1 VSSNPIILLSP
12 RFIDQPFISG
22 RNIFFEAKK
31 AFASPSGAGLEEGMT
46 EKKSKT
52 KTTREGLFPDAIY
65 VNGTILTMN
74 EENSQ
79 AEAVATMRDK
89 IVATG
94 KKEFIRKL
102 AGPATRVVDL
112 AGKTLVP
119 GLNEPH
125 NHFGV
130 YGIYALRLANLQS
143 PPLGRVTNM
152 QDLIEVLGERAGKT
166 PNGEWVG
173 GRGYDD
179 TLMAEKRHPTRQD
192 LDQAST
198 THPIFITHV
207 SGHLSVA
214 NSRALAIAG
223 ITKETVVPPGGVIR
237 KDPRT
242 SEPDGV
248 LEEMPAQA
256 LVFRHLPPLT
266 MDLRLEAM
274 DLATRDYLKTGVTS
288 CSDAGVAFPGIG
300 SPAEIVAYQRA
311 RKQGLV
317 PIRMTLMVGIEFLL
331 GADGKSPSF
340 VTGFGDDRLKIGPAK
355 IIVDGSIQGYT
366 GWLAKPYY
374 VPFKGDSSYR
384 GYPVTAPER
393 LNRLVLEAHKAGCQI
408 AAHGNGDA
416 AIDAIL
422 DAYQLSQKEFPRPD
436 ARHRI
441 EHCQMARE
449 DQLDRMTE
457 LGVSPSFFASHTYY
471 WGDRHKAIFMGPER
485 AQRISPL
492 KSALKRGIKFTLH
505 ADCPVT
511 PVSPLF
517 CVFAAVN
524 RITRNG
530 EVLGPGYRLTPEEAL
545 RAVTIDAAWQTFD
558 EKIKGSIEAGKLAD
572 FTILTENPLTVA
584 PEKIKDIKVEE
595 VFIGG
600 KSVYKA
606 T

>member
-1 VSSNPIILLSP
+1 MK
-12 RFIDQPFISG
+12 
-22 RNIFFEAKK
+22 EKK
-31 AFASPSGAGLEEGMT
+31 AKSMT
-46 EKKSKT
+46 E
-52 KTTREGLFPDAIY
+52 RDGLFPDVLY
-65 VNGTILTMN
+65 LNGPILSMDGKH
-74 EENSQ
+74 SRY
-79 AEAVATMRDK
+79 EAVATLGDK
-89 IVATG
+89 IVALG
-94 KKEFIRKL
+94 AQAVIQKL
-102 AGPATRVVDL
+102 AGPTTRVVDL
-112 AGKTLVP
+112 AGKTMVP

-125 NHFGV
+125 NHFAMYGV
-130 YGIYALRLANLQS
+130 YALRLVNLQS
-143 PPLGRVTNM
+143 PPIGPVSGM
-152 QDLIEVLGERAGKT
+152 KDLIEVLRERAGKT
-166 PNGEWVG
+166 PKGEWVY

-179 TLMAEKRHPTRQD
+179 TLMAEQRHPTRHD

-198 THPIFITHV
+198 EHPIYITHV

-214 NSRALAIAG
+214 NSKALALAG
-223 ITKETVVPPGGVIR
+223 VTKDTVGPQGGVIR
-237 KDPRT
+237 KDPET
-242 SEPDGV
+242 SDPDGV

-274 DLATRDYLKTGVTS
+274 ARAAGDYLKTGVTS
-288 CSDAGVAFPGIG
+288 CSDAGVAFPGVG
-300 SPAEIVAYQRA
+300 SPAEIVAYQGA
-311 RKQGLV
+311 MGQGLV
-317 PIRMTLMVGIEFLL
+317 PIRMTMMVGVEFLL

-340 VTGFGDDRLKIGPAK
+340 VTGFGNDHLKIGPAK

-366 GWLAKPYY
+366 GWLAKPYH

-384 GYPVTAPER
+384 GYPVTGPDK
-393 LNRLVLEAHKAGCQI
+393 LNQLVLEAHKAGCQI

-422 DAYQLSQKEFPRPD
+422 DAYQTAQKEFPRPD

-449 DQLDRMTE
+449 DQLDRMVE

-485 AQRISPL
+485 AKRISPL
-492 KSALKRGIKFTLH
+492 KSALKRGIKFTFH
-505 ADCPVT
+505 SDCPVT

-530 EVLGPGYRLTPEEAL
+530 EVLGPEFCLTPEEAL

-558 EKIKGSIEAGKLAD
+558 EKIKGSIEMGKLAD
-572 FTILTENPLTVA
+572 FTILAENPLAVS
-584 PEKIKDIKVEE
+584 PEKIKDIKIEE
-595 VFIGG
+595 VIIGG
-600 KSVYKA
+600 KSIYQMG
-606 T
+606 

>member
-1 VSSNPIILLSP
+1 MK
-12 RFIDQPFISG
+12 
-22 RNIFFEAKK
+22 EKK
-31 AFASPSGAGLEEGMT
+31 AHKMT
-46 EKKSKT
+46 G
-52 KTTREGLFPDAIY
+52 RDGLFPEVIY
-65 VNGTILTMN
+65 LNGAILTMDRN
-74 EENSQ
+74 NSP
-79 AEAVATMRDK
+79 AEALATMGDK
-89 IVATG
+89 IVSVGTTG
-94 KKEFIRKL
+94 AIQSL
-102 AGPATRVVDL
+102 AGPATRIVDL

-125 NHFGV
+125 NHFAMYGV
-130 YGIYALRLANLQS
+130 YALRMVNLQS
-143 PPLGRVTNM
+143 PPLGAVSRIK
-152 QDLIEVLGERAGKT
+152 DLIEALREKAGRT
-166 PNGEWVG
+166 PKGEWIW

-192 LDQAST
+192 LDQASNE
-198 THPIFITHV
+198 HPIFIAHV

-214 NSRALAIAG
+214 NSKALAIAG
-223 ITKETVVPPGGVIR
+223 VTKDTIEPPGGVIR
-237 KDPRT
+237 KDPKT
-242 SEPDGV
+242 LEPNGV

-256 LVFRHLPPLT
+256 LVFRYLPPLT

-274 DLATRDYLKTGVTS
+274 ALAARDYLKTGVTS
-288 CSDAGVAFPGIG
+288 CSDAGVAFPGVG
-300 SPAEIVAYQRA
+300 SPAEIVAYQKA
-311 RKQGLV
+311 TGQGQV
-317 PIRMTLMVGIEFLL
+317 PIRMTMMVGVEFLL

-340 VTGFGDDRLKIGPAK
+340 VTGFGDDHLKIGPAK

-366 GWLAKPYY
+366 GWLAEPYH
-374 VPFKGDSSYR
+374 VPIKGDSSYR
-384 GYPVTAPER
+384 GYPVTAPEK
-393 LNRLVLEAHKAGCQI
+393 LNRLVLEAHKAGCQV

-422 DAYQLSQKEFPRPD
+422 DAYQLAQKEFPRPD

-449 DQLDRMTE
+449 DQLDRMAE

-505 ADCPVT
+505 SDCPVT

-530 EVLGPGYRLTPEEAL
+530 EVLGPEFRLSPEEAL

-572 FTILTENPLTVA
+572 FTILAENPLAVS
-584 PEKIKDIKVEE
+584 PEKIKDIQVEE
-595 VFIGG
+595 VIIGG
-600 KSVYKA
+600 QSVYKE

>member
-1 VSSNPIILLSP
+1 M
-12 RFIDQPFISG
+12 
-22 RNIFFEAKK
+22 A
-31 AFASPSGAGLEEGMT
+31 

-52 KTTREGLFPDAIY
+52 RTLREGLFPDVMY
-65 VNGTILTMN
+65 MNGTILTMDEKN
-74 EENSQ
+74 FR
-79 AEAVATMRDK
+79 AEAVATMGDK
-89 IVATG
+89 IVAVG
-94 KKEFIRKL
+94 KKAFIQKL
-102 AGPATRVVDL
+102 AGPATHVVNL

-119 GLNEPH
+119 GFNEPH
-125 NHFGV
+125 NHFAMYGV
-130 YGIYALRLANLQS
+130 YALRMVNLQS
-143 PPLGRVTNM
+143 SPLGPVSRM
-152 QDLIEVLGERAGKT
+152 KDLIEALREKAGRTSK
-166 PNGEWVG
+166 GEWIW

-179 TLMAEKRHPTRQD
+179 TLMEEKRHPTRQD
-192 LDQAST
+192 LDQASSE
-198 THPIFITHV
+198 HPIFIAHV

-214 NSRALAIAG
+214 NSKALAIAG
-223 ITKETVVPPGGVIR
+223 VTKDTIEPPGGVIR
-237 KDPRT
+237 KDPKT

-256 LVFRHLPPLT
+256 LVYRHLPPLT
-266 MDLRLEAM
+266 LDLRLEAM
-274 DLATRDYLKTGVTS
+274 AVAAKDYLKTGVAS
-288 CSDAGVAFPGIG
+288 CSDAGVAFPGVG

-311 RKQGLV
+311 TKQGQV
-317 PIRMTLMVGIEFLL
+317 SIRMTMMVGVEFLL

-340 VTGFGDDRLKIGPAK
+340 VTGFGDDHLKIGPAK

-366 GWLAKPYY
+366 GWLAKPYQI
-374 VPFKGDSSYR
+374 PFKGDSSYR
-384 GYPVTAPER
+384 GYPVTAPEK

-422 DAYQLSQKEFPRPD
+422 DAYQLAQKECPRPD

-449 DQLDRMTE
+449 DQLDRMAE

-485 AQRISPL
+485 AKRISPL

-505 ADCPVT
+505 SDCPVT

-530 EVLGPGYRLTPEEAL
+530 EILGPEFRLTPEEAL

-558 EKIKGSIEAGKLAD
+558 EKMKGSIEVGKLAD
-572 FTILTENPLTVA
+572 FTILAENPLAVP
-584 PEKIKDIKVEE
+584 PEGIKDIKVEE
-595 VFIGG
+595 VIIGG
-600 KSVYKA
+600 KPEIGRVELSGGNITGKK
-606 T
+606 

>member
-1 VSSNPIILLSP
+1 MK
-12 RFIDQPFISG
+12 
-22 RNIFFEAKK
+22 EKK
-31 AFASPSGAGLEEGMT
+31 TKSMT
-46 EKKSKT
+46 EQG
-52 KTTREGLFPDAIY
+52 GLFPEVVY
-65 VNGTILTMN
+65 LNGAVLTLD
-74 EENSQ
+74 EKNSR
-79 AEAVATMRDK
+79 AEAVATMGEK
-89 IVATG
+89 IVAVGTTG
-94 KKEFIRKL
+94 TIRKL

-143 PPLGRVTNM
+143 PPLGPVSNM
-152 QDLIEVLGERAGKT
+152 KDLIEVLREKAGKT
-166 PNGEWVG
+166 PEGEWVG

-192 LDQAST
+192 LDQVST

-214 NSRALAIAG
+214 NSKALAIAG
-223 ITKETVVPPGGVIR
+223 ISKETVESPGGVIR
-237 KDPRT
+237 KDPKT

-256 LVFRHLPPLT
+256 LVFRHLPPVT
-266 MDLRLEAM
+266 MDLRLEGM
-274 DLATRDYLKTGVTS
+274 GLAARDYLKTGVTS

-311 RKQGLV
+311 TKQGLV
-317 PIRMTLMVGIEFLL
+317 PIRMTMMVGAEFLL

-340 VTGFGDDRLKIGPAK
+340 VTGFGDDHLKIGPAK
-355 IIVDGSIQGYT
+355 IIVDGSIQGFT

-384 GYPVTAPER
+384 GYPVTAPEK

-416 AIDAIL
+416 AIEAIL
-422 DAYQLSQKEFPRPD
+422 DAYQLAQKEFPRPD

-449 DQLDRMTE
+449 DQLDRMAE

-505 ADCPVT
+505 SDCPVT

-530 EVLGPGYRLTPEEAL
+530 EVLGPEFRLTPEEAL

-558 EKIKGSIEAGKLAD
+558 EKIKGSIEVGKLAD
-572 FTILTENPLTVA
+572 FTILAENPLTVP
-584 PEKIKDIKVEE
+584 PERIKDIKVEE
-595 VFIGG
+595 VIIGG

-606 T
+606 A

>member
-1 VSSNPIILLSP
+1 M
-12 RFIDQPFISG
+12 F
-22 RNIFFEAKK
+22 
-31 AFASPSGAGLEEGMT
+31 
-46 EKKSKT
+46 
-52 KTTREGLFPDAIY
+52 
-65 VNGTILTMN
+65 VNGTILTMDDKG
-74 EENSQ
+74 SQ
-79 AEAVATMRDK
+79 AEAAATLGDK
-89 IVATG
+89 IVAIGTTAA
-94 KKEFIRKL
+94 IQRL
-102 AGPATRVVDL
+102 AGPTTRMVDL
-112 AGKTLVP
+112 AGKTMVP

-125 NHFGV
+125 NHFAMYGV
-130 YGIYALRLANLQS
+130 YALRLVNLQS
-143 PPLGRVTNM
+143 PPIGPVSRM
-152 QDLIEVLGERAGKT
+152 KDLVETLRERAGKT
-166 PNGEWVG
+166 PKGEWVY

-179 TLMAEKRHPTRQD
+179 TLMTEQRHPTRHD

-198 THPIFITHV
+198 EHPIFITHV

-214 NSRALAIAG
+214 NSKALALAG
-223 ITKETVVPPGGVIR
+223 VTKDTIEPQGGVIR
-237 KDPRT
+237 KDPKT

-248 LEEMPAQA
+248 FEEMPAQA

-274 DLATRDYLKTGVTS
+274 ALAARDYLKTGVTS
-288 CSDAGVAFPGIG
+288 CSDAGVAFPGVG

-311 RKQGLV
+311 TGQGLV
-317 PIRMTLMVGIEFLL
+317 PIRMTMMVGVEFLL
-331 GADGKSPSF
+331 GPDGKSPSF
-340 VTGFGDDRLKIGPAK
+340 VTGFGDNHLKIGPAK

-384 GYPVTAPER
+384 GYPVTAPDK

-422 DAYQLSQKEFPRPD
+422 DAYQLAQKEFPRPD

-449 DQLDRMTE
+449 DQLDRMAE
-457 LGVSPSFFASHTYY
+457 LGMSPSFFASHTYY

-485 AQRISPL
+485 AKRISPL
-492 KSALKRGIKFTLH
+492 KSALKRGIKFTIH
-505 ADCPVT
+505 SDCPVT

-530 EVLGPGYRLTPEEAL
+530 EVLGPEYRLTPEEAL

-558 EKIKGSIEAGKLAD
+558 EKIKGSIEVGKLAD
-572 FTILTENPLTVA
+572 FTLLAENPLTVP
-584 PEKIKDIKVEE
+584 PERIKDIKVEE
-595 VFIGG
+595 VIIGG
-600 KSVYKA
+600 KSVYQVK
-606 T
+606 

>member
-1 VSSNPIILLSP
+1 MKERKAKRITA
-12 RFIDQPFISG
+12 RG
-22 RNIFFEAKK
+22 GFFPEV
-31 AFASPSGAGLEEGMT
+31 
-46 EKKSKT
+46 
-52 KTTREGLFPDAIY
+52 IY
-65 VNGTILTMN
+65 VNGTVLTLD
-74 EENSQ
+74 EKNSRAQ
-79 AEAVATMRDK
+79 GVATLGPK
-89 IVATG
+89 IIALGTTPL
-94 KKEFIRKL
+94 IRKM

-119 GLNEPH
+119 GLCEPH
-125 NHFGV
+125 NHFAV
-130 YGIYALRLANLQS
+130 YGIYALRMVNLQS
-143 PPLGRVTNM
+143 PPLGPVSRM
-152 QDLIEVLGERAGKT
+152 KDLVEGLREKAGKT
-166 PNGEWVG
+166 PKGEWIG

-179 TLMAEKRHPTRQD
+179 TLMEEKRHPTRHD
-192 LDQAST
+192 LDQVST
-198 THPIFITHV
+198 EHPIFITHV

-214 NSRALAIAG
+214 NSKALTLAG
-223 ITKETVVPPGGVIR
+223 VTKDSAEPPGGVIR
-237 KDPRT
+237 KDPKT

-248 LEEMPAQA
+248 LEEMPAQT

-266 MDLRLEAM
+266 MELRLEGMA
-274 DLATRDYLKTGVTS
+274 LAGRDYLKTGVTS

-300 SPAEIVAYQRA
+300 SPAEILAYQKASR
-311 RKQGLV
+311 QGLL
-317 PIRMTLMVGIEFLL
+317 PIRMTMMIGAEFLL
-331 GADGKSPSF
+331 GPDGKSPSF
-340 VTGFGDDRLKIGPAK
+340 VTGFGDDHLKIGPAK

-374 VPFKGDSSYR
+374 VPFKGDPAYR
-384 GYPVTAPER
+384 GYPVTAPEK

-422 DAYQLSQKEFPRPD
+422 EAYRLAQKEFPRAD

-449 DQLDRMTE
+449 DQLDRMAE
-457 LGVSPSFFASHTYY
+457 LGVSPSFFASHTYF

-485 AQRISPL
+485 ARRISPL

-505 ADCPVT
+505 SDCPVT

-530 EVLGPGYRLTPEEAL
+530 EVLGPEYRLTPEEAL

-558 EKIKGSIEAGKLAD
+558 EGIKGSITPGKLAD
-572 FTILTENPLTVA
+572 FTLLAENPLTVPA
-584 PEKIKDIKVEE
+584 ERIKDIKVEE
-595 VFIGG
+595 VIIGG
-600 KSVYKA
+600 KSVYQA
-606 T
+606 N

>member
-1 VSSNPIILLSP
+1 MK
-12 RFIDQPFISG
+12 
-22 RNIFFEAKK
+22 ETKAKQM
-31 AFASPSGAGLEEGMT
+31 AL
-46 EKKSKT
+46 
-52 KTTREGLFPDAIY
+52 REGLFPEVMY
-65 VNGTILTMN
+65 VKGTILAMDDKG
-74 EENSQ
+74 SQ
-79 AEAVATMRDK
+79 AEAVATLGDK
-89 IVATG
+89 IVAIGTTAA
-94 KKEFIRKL
+94 IQRL
-102 AGPATRVVDL
+102 AGPTTRMVDL
-112 AGKTLVP
+112 AGKTIVP

-125 NHFGV
+125 NHFAMYGV
-130 YGIYALRLANLQS
+130 YALRLVNLQS
-143 PPLGRVTNM
+143 PPIGPVSGM
-152 QDLIEVLGERAGKT
+152 KDLIAVLREKAGKT
-166 PNGEWVG
+166 PKGEWVY

-192 LDQAST
+192 LDQASNE
-198 THPIFITHV
+198 HPIFIAHV

-214 NSRALAIAG
+214 NSKALAIAG
-223 ITKETVVPPGGVIR
+223 VTKDTIEPPGGVIR
-237 KDPRT
+237 KDPNT

-248 LEEMPAQA
+248 FEEMPAQA
-256 LVFRHLPPLT
+256 LVYRHLPPLT

-274 DLATRDYLKTGVTS
+274 ALAARDYLKTGVTS

-311 RKQGLV
+311 TGQGLV
-317 PIRMTLMVGIEFLL
+317 PIRMTMMVGVEFLL

-340 VTGFGDDRLKIGPAK
+340 VTGFGNDHLKIGPAK

-374 VPFKGDSSYR
+374 VPFKADSSYR
-384 GYPVTAPER
+384 GYPVTAPEK

-422 DAYQLSQKEFPRPD
+422 DAYQAAQKEFPRPD

-449 DQLDRMTE
+449 DQLDRMAE
-457 LGVSPSFFASHTYY
+457 LGVCPSFFASHTYY
-471 WGDRHKAIFMGPER
+471 WGDRHKAIFMGPQR

-492 KSALKRGIKFTLH
+492 KSALKRGLKFTLH
-505 ADCPVT
+505 SDCPVT

-530 EVLGPGYRLTPEEAL
+530 EVLGPEYRLTPEEAL
-545 RAVTIDAAWQTFD
+545 RAVTTDAAWQTFD
-558 EKIKGSIEAGKLAD
+558 EKVKGSIEAWKLAD
-572 FTILTENPLTVA
+572 FTILAENPLTVS
-584 PEKIKDIKVEE
+584 PESIKDIKIEE
-595 VFIGG
+595 VIIGG
-600 KSVYKA
+600 KSIYRA

>member
-1 VSSNPIILLSP
+1 MK
-12 RFIDQPFISG
+12 
-22 RNIFFEAKK
+22 AKK
-31 AFASPSGAGLEEGMT
+31 A
-46 EKKSKT
+46 KT
-52 KTTREGLFPDAIY
+52 KTAPEGLFPDAIY
-65 VNGTILTMN
+65 LNGKILTM
-74 EENSQ
+74 EEKQSS
-79 AEAVATMRDK
+79 AEAVATMGGK
-89 IVATG
+89 IVAVG
-94 KKEFIRKL
+94 KKAFIQKM
-102 AGPATRVVDL
+102 AGPTTQVVDL

-125 NHFGV
+125 NHFAMYGV
-130 YGIYALRLANLQS
+130 YALRLANLQS
-143 PPLGRVTNM
+143 PPLGPVDRI
-152 QDLIEVLGERAGKT
+152 QDLIEVLREKAGKT
-166 PNGEWVG
+166 PKGEWIG

-179 TLMAEKRHPTRQD
+179 SLMAEKRHPTRHD

-198 THPIFITHV
+198 EHPIYVTHV

-214 NSRALAIAG
+214 NSKALALAG
-223 ITKETVVPPGGVIR
+223 VTKDTVEPPGGVIR
-237 KDPRT
+237 KDPKT
-242 SEPDGV
+242 AEPDGV

-256 LVFRHLPPLT
+256 LVLRHLPPLT
-266 MDLRLEAM
+266 MVLRLEAM
-274 DLATRDYLKTGVTS
+274 AKASKDYLPTGVTS

-311 RKQGLV
+311 KKQGLV
-317 PIRMTLMVGIEFLL
+317 PIRMTMMVGVEFLL

-340 VTGFGDDRLKIGPAK
+340 VSGFGDDHLKIGPAK

-366 GWLAKPYY
+366 GWMARPYH

-384 GYPVTAPER
+384 GYPVTAPEK

-416 AIDAIL
+416 AIEAIL
-422 DAYQLSQKEFPRPD
+422 DAYQLAQKEFPRPD

-441 EHCQMARE
+441 EHCQMVRE
-449 DQLDRMTE
+449 DQLDRMAE
-457 LGVSPSFFASHTYY
+457 LKVSPSFFASHTYY

-505 ADCPVT
+505 SDCPVT

-530 EVLGPGYRLTPEEAL
+530 EVLGPEYRLTPQEAL
-545 RAVTIDAAWQTFD
+545 RAVTLDAAWQTFD
-558 EKIKGSIEAGKLAD
+558 EKVKGSIEVGKLAD
-572 FTILTENPLTVA
+572 FTILAENPLTIT
-584 PEKIKDIKVEE
+584 PERIKDIKVEE
-595 VFIGG
+595 VIIGG